1 MQHLGIVHIDA
12 QDGNIQNCS
21 SWHWR
26 RMYRL
31 DGNVSVFLSIAAAQQ
46 LDALADGRLAQA
58 QVTTV
63 GLVDRRN
70 VWIQRGLDT
79 RRL

>member
-1 MQHLGIVHIDA
+1 
-12 QDGNIQNCS
+12 
-21 SWHWR
+21 
-26 RMYRL
+26 MYSL